1 MNIGQQIGI
10 AVGCLVGLV
19 IIILCGVYLE
29 RYVRRKRVE
38 EGAQLYNDIQQ
49 QSGQT
54 YDNPLTDSNFFAL
67 KERENERSRQNVT
80 VSGDY

>member
-38 EGAQLYNDIQQ
+38 ESAHLFSDIQQ
-49 QSGQT
+49 QSGQGF
-54 YDNPLTDSNFFAL
+54 DNPLTDSNFFAL
-67 KERENERSRQNVT
+67 KEKEEERSRQKIT